1 MNSSYSASFTGCS
14 FMYSEFNT
22 LLPILMDEN
31 ADDRIK
37 QEIRERKHLKVNTEA
52 ASKRV
57 LAEFKKRYNAVPEGF
72 WVWYLTLSEQA
83 QKAGLLYVLLK
94 TYLLLFELHTGTTV
108 RKWHSV
114 NRTLGTNDIMGA
126 YYEIAA
132 KDEFVD
138 SWTDQTRRKL
148 VSSYIT
154 ILCQCGLM
162 DRETGMLT
170 PLKLKPSDYSWYLSN
185 GEGWFLEACLLYP
198 YEIDEIKQS
207 LYYGFR
213 QTLRKTL

>member
-1 MNSSYSASFTGCS
+1 MESKVGSPYSASFTGCS
-14 FMYSEFNT
+14 FMYSEFNAI
-22 LLPILMDEN
+22 LPILMDEN
-31 ADDRIK
+31 AEEKIK
-37 QEIRERKHLKVNTEA
+37 QEIQEHKYLKVNTET

-57 LAEFKKRYNAVPEGF
+57 LAEFKKRYNAVPGDF
-72 WVWYLTLSEQA
+72 WMWYRSLNEQA
-83 QKAGLLYVLLK
+83 QKAALLYVILK
-94 TYLLLFELHTGTTV
+94 AYLLLFEFHTGTTV

-138 SWTDQTRRKL
+138 SWSDQTRRKL

-154 ILCQCGLM
+154 ILCQSGM
-162 DRETGMLT
+162 MNRESGMLI
-170 PLKLKPSDYSWYLSN
+170 PIKLAAADYSWYLLN
-185 GEGWFLEACLLYP
+185 GESWFLEACLLYP

-207 LYYGFR
+207 F
-213 QTLRKTL
+213 

>member
-1 MNSSYSASFTGCS
+1 
-14 FMYSEFNT
+14 
-22 LLPILMDEN
+22 MDEN
-31 ADDRIK
+31 AEVRIK
-37 QEIRERKHLKVNTEA
+37 QEIQEHKYLKVNTEA

-57 LAEFKKRYNAVPEGF
+57 LAEFKKRYYAVPKGF
-72 WVWYLTLSEQA
+72 WTWYLTLSEQA
-83 QKAGLLYVLLK
+83 QKAALLYVLLK

-114 NRTLGTNDIMGA
+114 NRMLGTNDIMGA

-132 KDEFVD
+132 RDEFVD

-154 ILCQCGLM
+154 ILCQCGMM
-162 DRETGMLT
+162 DRVTGMLSQI
-170 PLKLKPSDYSWYLSN
+170 KLNPSDYSWYLNN

-207 LYYGFR
+207 L
-213 QTLRKTL
+213 